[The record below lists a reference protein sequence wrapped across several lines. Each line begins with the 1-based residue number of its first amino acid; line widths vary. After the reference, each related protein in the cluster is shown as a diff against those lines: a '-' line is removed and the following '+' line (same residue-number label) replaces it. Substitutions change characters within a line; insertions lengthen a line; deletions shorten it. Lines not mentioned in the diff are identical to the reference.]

1 MAVSRDEVLRALRAV
16 FDPELRL
23 SIVDLG
29 LVYDIAVDGGRVRIL
44 MTLTGP
50 GCPLHDTMRAWVE
63 RAVGAVSGVE
73 AVDVA
78 ITFDPPWTPDRITT
92 AAPR

>member
-1 MAVSRDEVLRALRAV
+1 MLVSRDEVLRALRTV
-16 FDPELRL
+16 FDPELGL

-29 LVYDIAVDGGRVRIL
+29 LVYDIAIDGGNVRIL

-50 GCPLHDTMRAWVE
+50 GCPLHDAMRAWVQ
-63 RAVGAVSGVE
+63 RAVGTVSGVE
-73 AVDVA
+73 TVEVA

-92 AAPR
+92 PA